1 MNEAIQQI
9 VERVW
14 TEHLGI
20 PPEWSGEQAQT
31 YFRTEA
37 DRLSEMIGQLQIET
51 QHAVIRTWRAAHQGA
66 EPDYLT
72 QVGLIN
78 TARAQAE
85 EIVLS
90 QELYEQIPEGDLS
103 AEEQADQEE
112 WEAQVA
118 EEETYFQL
126 PQGQDP
132 ESVRRRSDPD
142 RWRGVYRSEPTE
154 ETEAAVERVW
164 PERSLSFRAW
174 MGLLWQSRIEDG
186 NPVLADDP
194 VARDA
199 AAGTPSQQGRPERDG
214 APRAGGT
221 APAAP
226 AQPVNRRPRRAPAAA
241 QPSLFDEPFDVPTD
255 PRTID
260 PGGTPIPDRVT
271 ASGAAR
277 RAALQA
283 AHRDEELAPEPVQQV
298 EAAPPVV
305 ATDYGRAPP
314 CCGSRRHD
322 GCPGVRPVR
331 SRGRAARL
339 GRPWG
344 RRRRCRQHRRWPGCR
359 TVTTPASP
367 GRRRAAP
374 AALVAGTSRWLTHDG
389 DELVDLGDHSPSTH
403 GRILR
408 ARRRT
413 AASCSR

>member
-14 TEHLGI
+14 TERLGI

-90 QELYEQIPEGDLS
+90 QELYEQIPEEDL
-103 AEEQADQEE
+103 AEQEQADQEE

-164 PERSLSFRAW
+164 PERSLPFRVW

-186 NPVLADDP
+186 NPV
-194 VARDA
+194 
-199 AAGTPSQQGRPERDG
+199 
-214 APRAGGT
+214 
-221 APAAP
+221 PA
-226 AQPVNRRPRRAPAAA
+226 
-241 QPSLFDEPFDVPTD
+241 
-255 PRTID
+255 
-260 PGGTPIPDRVT
+260 
-271 ASGAAR
+271 
-277 RAALQA
+277 
-283 AHRDEELAPEPVQQV
+283 
-298 EAAPPVV
+298 
-305 ATDYGRAPP
+305 
-314 CCGSRRHD
+314 
-322 GCPGVRPVR
+322 
-331 SRGRAARL
+331 
-339 GRPWG
+339 
-344 RRRRCRQHRRWPGCR
+344 
-359 TVTTPASP
+359 TTPL
-367 GRRRAAP
+367 P
-374 AALVAGTSRWLTHDG
+374 AMQ
-389 DELVDLGDHSPSTH
+389 
-403 GRILR
+403 LR
-408 ARRRT
+408 ARR
-413 AASCSR
+413 ASKDAQKEMEHRVLEELHRQRLPSR